1 MKEQKDYHQNVK
13 KTWAIDITLRRT
25 FDGTKVE
32 TILIKRLGG
41 LMQVWHLGYDITKNH
56 WDYVDA
62 DTEAEAIEILKRR
75 VSDDEQ
81 IPESQ
86 IEVHAIYRG
95 ED

>member
-1 MKEQKDYHQNVK
+1 
-13 KTWAIDITLRRT
+13 
-25 FDGTKVE
+25 
-32 TILIKRLGG
+32 
-41 LMQVWHLGYDITKNH
+41 MQVWHLGYDITKNQ

-62 DTEAEAIEILKRR
+62 ETEAEAIEILKRR
-75 VSDDEQ
+75 VSDEEH